1 MGKINLTHRR
11 TCAAVRPGRQASR
24 RGDSIRERRHGV
36 AGFFLLCFLAIA
48 PVSPA
53 PAQENPP
60 ESAAVGQVV
69 RQQGVVT
76 ALRSTV
82 ARPLHLGA
90 SVFQGDRIITAA
102 EAKVEIA
109 FNDGST
115 LTLGT
120 QTSVDLETYSPASQR
135 GGRLSL
141 LIGIIRSSLSSLWRG
156 GFEVHTRAAVASAR
170 STEWITEVGEDRASV
185 FVVSGQVAVTGTATG
200 ATVSLSEG
208 DGTDVDVG
216 GSPSPPTQWGAA
228 RVQDVLARTR
238 LP

>member
-1 MGKINLTHRR
+1 MGKINLVRWR
-11 TCAAVRPGRQASR
+11 APAAVRPERQASR
-24 RGDSIRERRHGV
+24 RGDSTRVRHRGV
-36 AGFFLLCFLAIA
+36 AGFFLLCCLAIA

-53 PAQENPP
+53 PAQENAP

-90 SVFQGDRIITAA
+90 SVFRGDRIITAA
-102 EAKVEIA
+102 EAKVEIN
-109 FNDGST
+109 FDDGST

-120 QTSVDLETYSPASQR
+120 ETSVDLVNYSPASGQ

-170 STEWITEVGEDRASV
+170 STDWITEVSEDRASV

-208 DGTDVDVG
+208 EGSDVDVG
-216 GSPSPPTQWGAA
+216 SPPSPPTQWGAA